1 MLLMREIILIPI
13 LILKKA
19 LLIPQNKAVSANNLQ
34 LLA

>member
-1 MLLMREIILIPI
+1 MQEIILIPI

-19 LLIPQNKAVSANNLQ
+19 LLIPQNKAVFASNLQ

>member
-19 LLIPQNKAVSANNLQ
+19 LLIPQIKAVSANNLQ